1 MTALLAQHVAQILVL
16 GSVNGGPALDAD
28 VFAKTADQVTL
39 HVAIVARPRGAR
51 CTMYTSAPKPKTR
64 CRVAP
69 FPEDVRV
76 GWVKIEPTKPWYD
89 NVQPEGFVVAPIEYA
104 SREIEARTPSILV
117 DVVPIQRAGI
127 GVGGTMRFSASV
139 TLADGTVHHART
151 PDGAHPGGV
160 ERALDARRVVLR
172 RSNDYLGYLTELG
185 NVPYV
190 FASANIGREPHQA
203 ERGVGVDCADL
214 MVYGLRRLGHD
225 VPYVSSRTMGPHS
238 HSIVKKVEARR
249 GKLYLDADDATIP
262 VGEGGVQPGDWI
274 IFDGHVAALYED
286 AGRPG
291 VLDGDD
297 RIIHTAWAEVA
308 IQRLDETAYGRQPFE
323 VRRAKALT
331 RSVSLAP

>member
-1 MTALLAQHVAQILVL
+1 MTTLAAQFVAQVLVL
-16 GSVNGGPALDAD
+16 GSVNGGPAVDAD
-28 VFAKTADQVTL
+28 VFAKMSDDVTL
-39 HVAIVARPRGAR
+39 HAAVVARRRGAG

-69 FPEDVRV
+69 LPESVKIV
-76 GWVKIEPTKPWYD
+76 WTKIEPTKPWYD
-89 NVQPEGFVVAPIEYA
+89 NVTPEGFRVASIAYA
-104 SREIEARTPSILV
+104 SGALRSTTPSIRA
-117 DVVPIQRAGI
+117 DVAPMQRAGI
-127 GVGGTMRFSASV
+127 GAGGTMRYAVTV
-139 TLADGTVHHART
+139 TLADGSVHRSRA
-151 PDGAHPGGV
+151 PDGEHAGGV
-160 ERALDARRVVLR
+160 ERAKDARRVVLR
-172 RSNDYLGYLTELG
+172 RSDDYLGYLTELG

-190 FASANIGREPHQA
+190 FGSANIGREPHQA

-214 MVYGLRRLGHD
+214 MVYGLRRMGHD

-238 HSIVKKVEARR
+238 HSIVKRVEARR
-249 GKLYLDADDATIP
+249 GKVYLDDTGEPIG

-286 AGRPG
+286 AGQRG

-308 IQRLDETAYGRQPFE
+308 IQRLDATAYGRQPFA